1 MYNMQ
6 KRYNTSTKV
15 ILKDFQN
22 NSFLPSIHDIDT
34 GKARGYSRALFVS
47 SILNKVSTY
56 AGKGEEVT
64 FLGFGKFE
72 VAERAA
78 RTGRNPQT
86 GEEMTIEAKKV
97 VKFKPGK
104 GLSEAVN
111 KQ

>member
-1 MYNMQ
+1 MTKKEFIDLYAQ
-6 KRYNTSTKV
+6 KGEFQSKAEAERKANAFLATLEE
-15 ILKDFQN
+15 IL
-22 NSFLPSIHDIDT
+22 
-34 GKARGYSRALFVS
+34 V
-47 SILNKVSTY
+47 
-56 AGKGEEVT
+56 KGEEIA

-111 KQ
+111 Q